1 MLAKNENAR
10 YELQQNLQMTAVK
23 VQEDAQQHKLYQD
36 MLSNEIAK
44 LNKVNDEHERRHAKM
59 TQDHLDTLNAQNIKH
74 AAKVQELTTVN
85 DQQNQNHLKA
95 QEAKQANFDDEK
107 NAHMAELNNLRNE
120 FKKRDAQYVK
130 DLEELNS
137 KNAAYVRQLQTNYS
151 SELNKRDE
159 ALAVLNN
166 NYQKDL
172 MAYEKK
178 HADFLRHEQAKF

>member
-1 MLAKNENAR
+1 
-10 YELQQNLQMTAVK
+10 
-23 VQEDAQQHKLYQD
+23 
-36 MLSNEIAK
+36 
-44 LNKVNDEHERRHAKM
+44 M
-59 TQDHLDTLNAQNIKH
+59 TQDHLDTLNAHNIKH

-95 QEAKQANFDDEK
+95 QAAKQANFDDEK
-107 NAHMAELNNLRNE
+107 NAHIAELNNLRNE

-166 NYQKDL
+166 NYQNDL
-172 MAYEKK
+172 MANEKK